1 MIPTLVET
9 ATRLA
14 AELCAAEDAIATAV
28 VAEVSAD
35 VPGPWQEGR
44 PRAAEIEYRGTTVG
58 VAWTRDGW
66 TAYAFGPA
74 VIGEQ
79 LDLPPADSPRAA
91 LAALEKA
98 LRRGSRPWRVAA
110 RAIVVRLRCG
120 WAL

>member
-35 VPGPWQEGR
+35 IPGPWQGH
-44 PRAAEIEYRGTTVG
+44 PRAAEIEHRGTTVG
-58 VAWTRDGW
+58 IAWTRDGW
-66 TAYAFGPA
+66 TAYAYGPA
-74 VIGEQ
+74 VVGEH
-79 LDLPPADSPRAA
+79 LDAPRADTPRAA
-91 LAALEKA
+91 LAALEVA

>member
-1 MIPTLVET
+1 MIPALVDT

-14 AELCAAEDAIATAV
+14 TELRAAEDAIAAAI

-35 VPGPWQEGR
+35 VPGPWEASS
-44 PRAAEIEYRGTTVG
+44 RAAEIEHRGTTVG

-79 LDLPPADSPRAA
+79 LDAPPADSPRAA
-91 LAALEKA
+91 IAALEAA